1 MSCPICKDFGM
12 DRFPSA
18 EEMRARTSSNSAR
31 EELRLIQQALDRIRE
46 DDGNRA
52 RRLNWELSDQSLY
65 DAVVEFLEDRGYQV
79 NWNGACLWL
88 EIDW

>member
-1 MSCPICKDFGM
+1 MICPVCNYSGM
-12 DRFPSA
+12 DHFPSA
-18 EEMRARTSSNSAR
+18 EDMRARGTSDTAVK
-31 EELRLIQQALDRIRE
+31 ELKQIGEALDRIR
-46 DDGNRA
+46 DTGDGT